1 MDSRLRFFIA
11 ALVASLAAYLFTTIA
26 TTGELNL
33 LVTGGFVM
41 MTAIIMVAFERFIVW
56 AERFDTKTPAE
67 PAR

>member
-33 LVTGGFVM
+33 LVTGGFIV
-41 MTAIIMVAFERFIVW
+41 MTAIVMVAFERFIVW

>member
-11 ALVASLAAYLFTTIA
+11 GLVASLAAYLFTTIA
-26 TTGELNL
+26 TTGALDL
-33 LVTGGFVM
+33 LVTGGFIV
-41 MTAIIMVAFERFIVW
+41 MTAIIMIVFERFMVW

>member
-33 LVTGGFVM
+33 LVTGGFIV
-41 MTAIIMVAFERFIVW
+41 MTAVVMVAFERFMVW
-56 AERFDTKTPAE
+56 AERFDETPAAD
-67 PAR
+67 PTR